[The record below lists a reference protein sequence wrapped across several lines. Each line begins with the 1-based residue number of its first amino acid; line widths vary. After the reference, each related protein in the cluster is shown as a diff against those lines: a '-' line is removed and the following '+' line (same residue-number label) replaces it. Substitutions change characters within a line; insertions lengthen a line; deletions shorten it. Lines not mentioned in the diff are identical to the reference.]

1 MQQHEVVIIGGGP
14 AGLTAGIYTS
24 RYGLDTLLLERG
36 LYGGQ
41 IVNARLVDNYPGFPD
56 GVSGMDL
63 GQLFYNQALKFGLKM
78 ETVDVTGFIASDR
91 GFILKTEDEEISA
104 RAVIIATGADYQ
116 KLNVDGESRLTGR
129 GVSYCATCDG
139 FLFRGKD
146 VAVVGGGDTAA
157 TDALEL
163 SEHAAAV
170 YLIHRRNQLRAA
182 EINQRHVFA
191 QPKIQMVWDSV
202 VEKIEGQDK
211 VTNLKV
217 KNVKSGDSS
226 SLNVDGVFVAIGLLP
241 NNGLFKGIVDI
252 DAAGNIVTDDM
263 MRTSRP
269 GIFAAGDIRRNSP
282 RQVSAA
288 VGDGATAAKSVF
300 SFLREGA

>member
-14 AGLTAGIYTS
+14 AGLTAGIYTA

-56 GVSGMDL
+56 GISGMDL
-63 GQLFYNQALKFGLKM
+63 GQLIYNQAAKFAVKM
-78 ETVDVTGFIASDR
+78 ETVEVTGFSTSDS
-91 GFILKTEDEEISA
+91 GFIIKTEDEEISS
-104 RAVIIATGADYQ
+104 RSVIIATGSNYQ
-116 KLNVDGESRLTGR
+116 KLNIDGENKLSGR

-139 FLFRGKD
+139 FLFRGKT
-146 VAVVGGGDTAA
+146 VAVIGGGDTAA

-163 SEHAAAV
+163 SEHASTV

-191 QPKIQMVWDSV
+191 QPKIHMVWDSV

-211 VTNLKV
+211 VTNLRV
-217 KNVKSGDSS
+217 KNVKSGESS
-226 SLNVDGVFVAIGLLP
+226 SLEVDGVFVAIGLLP
-241 NNGLFKGIVDI
+241 NNGLIKGIVEI
-252 DAAGNIVTDDM
+252 DTAGNIVTDDM
-263 MRTSRP
+263 MRTSKP

-288 VGDGATAAKSVF
+288 VGDGAAAAKAVF
-300 SFLREGA
+300 SYLREQA